1 MPKLDWFLAKRPLTT
16 DIECGDAGILREFD
30 NKIFITL
37 FDVLGH
43 ASKNVH
49 KIVIII
55 EEYLEKNYRKEL
67 IEIIKGLHEHIMGS
81 RGVAIGLGLL
91 DLKTGELKYVG
102 VGNIIARKFG
112 SSTVRIIPR
121 SGIVGYIMPDPR
133 EEIIKLYDG
142 DILVLYTD
150 GVKESFEL
158 EDYPELLKDDAKTI
172 ATHLIHQFGKEEDDA
187 ACIALRVRGGGLK
200 NQKND

>member
-1 MPKLDWFLAKRPLTT
+1 MLDYFLAKRPLTT
-16 DIECGDAGILREFD
+16 EIECGDAGIIKEF
-30 NKIFITL
+30 NHKIFITL

-43 ASKNVH
+43 ASKDTY
-49 KIVIII
+49 KIAQRIAQ
-55 EEYLEKNYRKEL
+55 YLEKNYQKEL
-67 IEIIKGLHEHIMGS
+67 IEIIKGLHEYMAGS
-81 RGVAIGLGLL
+81 RGAAIGLGLL

-102 VGNIIARKFG
+102 VGNIVARKFG

-121 SGIVGYIMPDPR
+121 SGVVGYIMPEPK
-133 EEIIKLYDG
+133 EEIIRLYDG

-158 EDYPELLKDDAKTI
+158 EEYPELLKDDAKTI

-187 ACIALRVRGGGLK
+187 ACIALRVRGGA
-200 NQKND
+200 